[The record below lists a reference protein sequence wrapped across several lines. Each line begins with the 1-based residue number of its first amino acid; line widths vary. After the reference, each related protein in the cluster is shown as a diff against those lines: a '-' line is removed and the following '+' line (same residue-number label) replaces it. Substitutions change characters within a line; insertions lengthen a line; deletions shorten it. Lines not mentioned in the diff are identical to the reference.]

1 MINKKVNFIPLEQNN
16 ESTQLN
22 NDYDWV
28 LRNFFKIDK
37 YLSSSYDYY
46 NNISVHTYSLK
57 AIGTTLSIYE
67 ED

>member
-22 NDYDWV
+22 NEYDWV
-28 LRNFFKIDK
+28 LMNFLKVDK
-37 YLSSSYDYY
+37 YLRTSYDYY
-46 NNISVHTYSLK
+46 NNMSVHTYSIK
-57 AIGTTLSIYE
+57 PIGTISNTH